1 MSSVLPKDILCL
13 DTDPRTVGA
22 LKIAGHN
29 ITAVEFGYGTGI
41 RYLGT
46 APQDFDLIVCD
57 LRTPARFDQDARAR
71 GNDNYKCQVVPQNEV
86 TDEKR
91 YVGRGHGRAVDE
103 EHRYKLIYE
112 SQIDRMNI
120 GSPFGP
126 NDIRQAIAVGGV
138 PALMFLNPEWVL
150 PADGAFV
157 ESFGVRCET
166 AATNANKIKVHDLLA
181 NLSATWE
188 PTLEITLP
196 VRCKITSGPTIPMRV
211 QQKSFMKSQPI
222 VSDRIG
228 AVLGQFIR
236 CGEGA
241 IWLLPA
247 TKDNALTTRAFADG
261 M

>member
-1 MSSVLPKDILCL
+1 MSSAFPKDILCL
-13 DTDPRTVGA
+13 DTDPRTVAA
-22 LKIAGHN
+22 LKSASHN
-29 ITAVEFGYGTGI
+29 VAAVQFGYGTGV

-57 LRTPARFDQDARAR
+57 LRTPARFDRDAWAR
-71 GNDNYKCQVVPQNEV
+71 GNDNYKCHVVPQNEV
-86 TDEKR
+86 TEEKR
-91 YVGRGHGRAVDE
+91 YISRGYGGALDE

-112 SQIDRMNI
+112 SQIDKMNI

-126 NDIRQAIAVGGV
+126 NDIGQAISLGGV

-157 ESFGVRCET
+157 ESFGIRCET
-166 AATNANKIKVHDLLA
+166 AATSANKIKVHDLLA

-188 PTLEITLP
+188 ETLEITLP
-196 VRCKITSGPTIPMRV
+196 VRCKITSGPTIPRRV
-211 QQKSFMKSQPI
+211 QQKSFMQSQPI

-228 AVLGQFIR
+228 TVLGQFTR
-236 CGEGA
+236 YGEGA

-247 TKDNALTTRAFADG
+247 TTDNALTVRAFADG
-261 M
+261 L